1 MGKLSDK
8 EKYDILC
15 KQEEE
20 LRFEHFDNDDAW
32 KLGKILVKKAKED
45 KLPIAIDIQ
54 INGYQVFRY
63 GFAGTNGFNEIW
75 LQRKI
80 NSVNMIHRSTLR
92 IHYMK
97 SVGQD
102 DLFVDGHLDPDEYS
116 MMSGGFPIYVNGVGV
131 VGVLS
136 VSGLEHHEDHNTAV
150 YGICKFLGKEVKLIH
165 AES

>member
-45 KLPIAIDIQ
+45 KL
-54 INGYQVFRY
+54 
-63 GFAGTNGFNEIW
+63 
-75 LQRKI
+75 
-80 NSVNMIHRSTLR
+80 
-92 IHYMK
+92 
-97 SVGQD
+97 
-102 DLFVDGHLDPDEYS
+102 
-116 MMSGGFPIYVNGVGV
+116 
-131 VGVLS
+131 
-136 VSGLEHHEDHNTAV
+136 
-150 YGICKFLGKEVKLIH
+150 IH

>member
-1 MGKLSDK
+1 
-8 EKYDILC
+8 
-15 KQEEE
+15 
-20 LRFEHFDNDDAW
+20 
-32 KLGKILVKKAKED
+32 
-45 KLPIAIDIQ
+45 
-54 INGYQVFRY
+54 
-63 GFAGTNGFNEIW
+63 
-75 LQRKI
+75 
-80 NSVNMIHRSTLR
+80 MIHRSTLR

-116 MMSGGFPIYVNGVGV
+116 MMGGGFPIYVNGVGV

-150 YGICKFLGKEVKLIH
+150 YVICNFLGKEVKLIH

>member
-54 INGYQVFRY
+54 IR
-63 GFAGTNGFNEIW
+63 
-75 LQRKI
+75 
-80 NSVNMIHRSTLR
+80 
-92 IHYMK
+92 
-97 SVGQD
+97 
-102 DLFVDGHLDPDEYS
+102 
-116 MMSGGFPIYVNGVGV
+116 
-131 VGVLS
+131 
-136 VSGLEHHEDHNTAV
+136 
-150 YGICKFLGKEVKLIH
+150 FLGMGLQEPTDLMRSGFRERSIL
-165 AES
+165 

>member
-45 KLPIAIDIQ
+45 KLPIAI
-54 INGYQVFRY
+54 
-63 GFAGTNGFNEIW
+63 W

-116 MMSGGFPIYVNGVGV
+116 MMGGGFPIYVNGVGV

>member
-116 MMSGGFPIYVNGVGV
+116 MMGGGFPIYVNGVGV
-131 VGVLS
+131 VDRKS
-136 VSGLEHHEDHNTAV
+136 VV
-150 YGICKFLGKEVKLIH
+150 
-165 AES
+165 